1 MSLNVALQSA
11 TSGLKAAQAALTA
24 VSDNI
29 ANVNTPGYV
38 RKQVIQTPLVVNG
51 AGAGVAIQG
60 VERITN
66 QYLAS
71 ASMIAGS
78 DAGRFSVVS
87 EFLDNAQSLFGD
99 PAAADYF
106 FNMPDQISS
115 AFATAANDPSSTL
128 ARGQALGTVTNFLS
142 QADRIN
148 TQILSLGATVQSS
161 IGDDITQANSLLSQI
176 DKLNTDISR
185 AKVSG
190 GDSSGSEN
198 IQDQLLNQLSA
209 LVSVKVSGRDTG
221 GVNVRSPEGVLLAG
235 GGAATLTYNT
245 TGNTPGYITATTY
258 GGASGPQ
265 AITLTSGAVRGLLDL
280 QNSTLPGL
288 SDQLG
293 EFVSRAAQDLNAASN
308 ASTASPPPSSLT
320 GRNTGLDLPTAISG
334 FSGISTVA
342 ITNAA
347 GVVQQKVAINFTA
360 ATMSVNG
367 GAATAFTPATFLAQ
381 LNAGLGAQG
390 SASFAGGALTIAATG
405 ANGVAFDV
413 GTSQKTNQSFP
424 QFFGMNDLIQSSA
437 YASYDTGLRSTD
449 ANGFTPGGQ
458 ITLQVSGPSG
468 NPLNTV
474 TVTVPPAGLPAMS
487 DLVNA
492 LNNAATGVGLYGS
505 FTLDAQGG
513 LSFTGTPPQNAQI
526 TVAADTTQ
534 RGAGGASMSQLFGIG
549 RVVRSARA
557 GSYQV
562 NPLMAANPTKL
573 PLGTL
578 DLSVAAGQ
586 SSIAPGDGRGALALA
601 QAGSVATLFKAA
613 GSLGNISLTLAGYA
627 AQFGGS
633 IGRAAATAAG
643 QSTSAAAV
651 QSEADARRQS
661 VEGVNIDEELVK
673 LTTFQQAFTA
683 NARMIQATKEL
694 FDVLNSLIN

>member
-11 TSGLKAAQAALTA
+11 TSGLQAAQAALTA

-38 RKQVIQTPLVVNG
+38 RKQVVQTPMVVNG
-51 AGAGVAIQG
+51 AGAGVTVQG
-60 VERITN
+60 VQRITN

-71 ASMIAGS
+71 ASMTASG
-78 DAGRFSVVS
+78 DASRYSVVS

-115 AFATAANDPSSTL
+115 AFASAANDPSSTL
-128 ARGQALGTVTNFLS
+128 ARGQALGAVTNFLD

-148 TQILSLGATVQSS
+148 TQITTLATTVRSS
-161 IGDDITQANSLLSQI
+161 IGDDVNQVNSLLSQI

-185 AKVSG
+185 AKLSG

-209 LVSVKVSGRDTG
+209 LMNVKVSSRDTG
-221 GVNVRSPEGVLLAG
+221 GVNVRSSEGALLAG
-235 GGAATLTYNT
+235 GGAATLTYNS
-245 TGNTPGYITATTY
+245 GANTPGYITATTY
-258 GGASGPQ
+258 GGASAAQPIVIG
-265 AITLTSGAVRGLLDL
+265 SGAIRGLLDL
-280 QNSTLPGL
+280 QNTTLPGL

-308 ASTASPPPSSLT
+308 AATASPPPSSLT
-320 GRNTGLDLPTAISG
+320 GRNTGLDLPTAVSG
-334 FSGISTVA
+334 FSGTSTVA

-347 GVVQQKVAINFTA
+347 GVVQQKVAIDFTGG
-360 ATMSVNG
+360 TMSVNG

-390 SASFAGGALTIAATG
+390 TATFAGGSLTISANG
-405 ANGVAFDV
+405 ANGVAFDA
-413 GTSQKTNQSFP
+413 GTSQKANQSFP
-424 QFFGMNDLIQSSA
+424 QFFGMNDLIQSTA
-437 YASYDTGLRSTD
+437 YATYDTGLKSTD

-458 ITLQVSGPSG
+458 LTLQVSNPNG
-468 NPLNTV
+468 NPLSTV
-474 TVTVPPAGLPAMS
+474 VVTVPPAGMPAMS

-505 FTLDAQGG
+505 FTLDAQGA
-513 LSFTGTPPQNAQI
+513 LSFSGNPPQNAQI

-549 RVVRSARA
+549 QAVRSARA
-557 GSYQV
+557 GAYQV
-562 NPLMAANPTKL
+562 NPIMAADPTKV

-586 SSIAPGDGRGALALA
+586 SSIAPGDGTGALALS
-601 QAGSVATLFKAA
+601 QAGNVATLFKAA
-613 GSLGNISLTLAGYA
+613 GSLGNISLTVAGYA

-633 IGRAAATAAG
+633 IGRDSATAAS

-673 LTTFQQAFTA
+673 LTTFQQAYTA